1 MMVCTE
7 KKDQA
12 LQALHRVLTG
22 ARFMALTNE
31 ASSRIADV
39 LDWAELLPRYLA
51 ATEDQTKQYRDTLVT
66 IAEKTPELNHALAAF
81 DRTECAR
88 W

>member
-1 MMVCTE
+1 MVCIE
-7 KKDQA
+7 KRDQA
-12 LQALHRVLTG
+12 LQALHRVMTG

-31 ASSRIADV
+31 ATSRIAEV

-51 ATEDQTKQYRDTLVT
+51 AADDKTKQYRDTLVT
-66 IAEKTPELNHALAAF
+66 IAEKAPELDHALAAF